1 MVRIMAKKN
10 RAIVKNLIERAS
22 GHLTI
27 ITGKGD
33 RLVFPKGQFGD
44 RYKRWY
50 QSQLDKL
57 NKK

>member
-1 MVRIMAKKN
+1 MAKKN

>member
-1 MVRIMAKKN
+1 MAKKN
-10 RAIVKNLIERAS
+10 SGIVRNLIETAS

-27 ITGKGD
+27 ITGRGEK
-33 RLVFPKGQFGD
+33 LTFPKGRFGE
-44 RYKRWY
+44 RYTKWY